1 MERRHQRCDVATNT
15 TTEPVSSTTTTTTI
29 DNGPGVAA
37 ATIASTPN
45 ASYPTVFEMLEL
57 AIDMVLS
64 APMNYT
70 MVTTYLNVAAT
81 KKHLRSLKLT
91 AQTMPPLKVYHAQCR
106 PQLLN
111 AIRTKSDLWWIQPPD
126 CVLDRCM
133 SIVDKNLQTLLADLP
148 QS

>member
-1 MERRHQRCDVATNT
+1 MEQRLQRCDVATNT
-15 TTEPVSSTTTTTTI
+15 TTEPVSSTTTTTTTTI
-29 DNGPGVAA
+29 DNGGA

-64 APMNYT
+64 APMTYT

-81 KKHLRSLKLT
+81 KEHLRGLELT
-91 AQTMPPLKVYHAQCR
+91 AQTMPPLNVYHAQYR
-106 PQLLN
+106 PQLLE

-133 SIVDKNLQTLLADLP
+133 SVVDANLQTLLTDLP